1 MEVGWTHV
9 HELVMP
15 FNHLILCRPL
25 VLLPSFLLN
34 IRVFSSS
41 HVWMWKWDHKE
52 SWVLKNWCFWTVV
65 LKKSLESPLDCKEI
79 KPVNPKGNQSWI
91 FFGRSDAEA
100 PILWLP
106 DAKNLLTGK
115 YPDVEKEWRQEDK
128 GTTEDEMVEWHHQLM
143 NMSSTNLHELV
154 MDRKAWSAAVHGVI
168 KSQTL
173 SNWTE

>member
-1 MEVGWTHV
+1 M
-9 HELVMP
+9 
-15 FNHLILCRPL
+15 
-25 VLLPSFLLN
+25 
-34 IRVFSSS
+34 
-41 HVWMWKWDHKE
+41 
-52 SWVLKNWCFWTVV
+52 V

-79 KPVNPKGNQSWI
+79 KPVNPKGNQTWI

-154 MDRKAWSAAVHGVI
+154 MDRKAWSAAVHGVG
-168 KSQTL
+168 KSRTQL
-173 SNWTE
+173 CNWTELNWMEKQT